1 MQAEF
6 DALQRNRTWTLV
18 DRPPEVRILSGKW
31 VFKYKLCSNGS
42 LELDLSISR
51 AGPGSGRAEK
61 NSGFSGRENP
71 AHDRPMG
78 HAGPQFSGR
87 VRTGPGLGWAA
98 RAFYSVK

>member
-42 LELDLSISR
+42 LELDPSISR

-61 NSGFSGRENP
+61 IQVFRAEKIQPMTVPWDMPGLSFRAGF
-71 AHDRPMG
+71 
-78 HAGPQFSGR
+78 GP
-87 VRTGPGLGWAA
+87 GPGLGGPPAH
-98 RAFYSVK
+98 FIV